1 MRRTRRSAASA
12 RRLILDAAE
21 KQLAERGAEGVR
33 VQDVAEQ
40 LGIAPATVLHH
51 FGSRDGLLGELMVH
65 GAEQLRSRL
74 EALVADARPDL
85 ARLSV
90 ELVELYASRGY
101 AALYASLARAG
112 QRPAPGGPPIFERLL
127 ERLCDGRGLETR
139 RQQERAAD
147 AVLVLNLV
155 AFAEALVGSPMRAAV
170 GIADDAPRRAR
181 LQRWLGR
188 LLDDSV
194 SPA

>member
-40 LGIAPATVLHH
+40 IGIAPATVLHH

-85 ARLSV
+85 SRLSA
-90 ELVELYASRGY
+90 ELVELYASRGS
-101 AALYASLARAG
+101 AALYASLTRA
-112 QRPAPGGPPIFERLL
+112 QRPPPDGAPIFERLL
-127 ERLCDGRGLETR
+127 ERLCDGRGLASR

-194 SPA
+194 SAA